1 MEPNQKKVKRS
12 RKSEMEEEQ
21 KKVLDKLLWQ
31 KEHLQG
37 ELKEKQ
43 VQYGNVQERLS
54 ELDEVNDDYK
64 KQDMR
69 KRALELATERLLELS
84 KDVHKELGVKL
95 NEKASEILSEITD
108 GKYTMLLIDEKLKM
122 SLYTGE
128 RKIGIEQVSRGT
140 IEQIYFALR
149 MAASELLHEEEYPV
163 ILDDTFVFYDDKRL
177 ENTLKWLAG
186 HKKQV
191 LIFTCQK
198 RELTNTEEIRNRR
211 LKLCQ

>member
-1 MEPNQKKVKRS
+1 MAAILVAVFIIFHRPWNYLVMIVLLLAEGMYVWNRIKEGKKKP
-12 RKSEMEEEQ
+12 KSEMEEEQ

-43 VQYGNVQERLS
+43 IQYGNVQEQLS
-54 ELDEVNDDYK
+54 
-64 KQDMR
+64 
-69 KRALELATERLLELS
+69 
-84 KDVHKELGVKL
+84 
-95 NEKASEILSEITD
+95 
-108 GKYTMLLIDEKLKM
+108 DEKLKM

-163 ILDDTFVFYDDKRL
+163 ILDDTFVFYDDQRL
-177 ENTLKWLAG
+177 ENTMKWLAE

-198 RELTNTEEIRNRR
+198 REQQILE
-211 LKLCQ
+211 KLGIGEKNYVNEN